1 MPSTDV
7 IFSICAYADMA
18 YKSRDRNTETKHR
31 RFIGTSEFGYYKQL
45 MLITGFKTAAI
56 ASGIKA
62 GGALDLALIYS
73 EKPATAAAVFTQN
86 TFIAAPLIVSKEH
99 LEKAGHKARAILVNS
114 GNANAATGEAGIQ
127 AARASVEA
135 LAEQI
140 GCQSQEILVS
150 STGVIGRPFP
160 LQTIEAS
167 IPKLVSA
174 LLPTNIEMLARGIMT
189 TDTVPKI
196 ATAETG
202 GVRIAGVAKGAGMI
216 HPDMATM
223 LSFIMTDA
231 EITYPELIETL
242 HYAVHRSFNSISVDG
257 DTSTNDMV
265 VVLANGASGI
275 RPAASAFRD
284 KLTDV
289 CTQLAKAIVRDG
301 EGASK
306 FVELIIEGAPS
317 EKAAHTIGRAIA
329 RSPLVKTAIYGAD
342 PNWGR
347 IVGAIGNSGVPL
359 NSLKV
364 DIYIGGVPISDAT
377 LEQARQ
383 KLSEKEVQIRVVLD
397 SGSASARVWTCD
409 LTEGYIHINAD
420 YTT

>member
-1 MPSTDV
+1 
-7 IFSICAYADMA
+7 
-18 YKSRDRNTETKHR
+18 
-31 RFIGTSEFGYYKQL
+31 
-45 MLITGFKTAAI
+45 MLVTGFKTAAI

-99 LEKAGHKARAILVNS
+99 LEQTGHKARAILVNS

-127 AARASVEA
+127 AARACVDA
-135 LAEQI
+135 LAAQI
-140 GCQSQEILVS
+140 NCPSRDILVS

-160 LQTIEAS
+160 VQTIRES
-167 IPKLVSA
+167 VPKLFAS
-174 LLPTNIEMLARGIMT
+174 LLPGNIEMLARGIMT

-196 ATAETG
+196 AAAEVG
-202 GVRIAGVAKGAGMI
+202 GVHIAGVAKGAGMI

-231 EITYPELIETL
+231 EMSYPDLIEAL
-242 HYAVHRSFNSISVDG
+242 QYAVHRSFNSISVDG

-275 RPAASAFRD
+275 HPPAGDFRD
-284 KLTDV
+284 KLTEV

-306 FVELIIEGAPS
+306 FVEIIIEGAPN
-317 EKAAHTIGRAIA
+317 EKAAHQIGREIA

-359 NSLKV
+359 KSLKV
-364 DIYIGGVPISDAT
+364 DIYIGGVPISDST
-377 LEQARQ
+377 LDQARQ
-383 KLSEKEVQIRVVLD
+383 KLSGKEVEIRVVLD
-397 SGSASARVWTCD
+397 SGDASARVWTCD
-409 LTEGYIHINAD
+409 LTEGYIRINAD

>member
-1 MPSTDV
+1 
-7 IFSICAYADMA
+7 
-18 YKSRDRNTETKHR
+18 
-31 RFIGTSEFGYYKQL
+31 
-45 MLITGFKTAAI
+45 MLVMGFKTAAI
-56 ASGIKA
+56 ASGIKP

-99 LEKAGHKARAILVNS
+99 LEQTGHKARAILVNS

-127 AARASVEA
+127 AARACVDA
-135 LAEQI
+135 LAAQI
-140 GCQSQEILVS
+140 GCPSKEILVS
-150 STGVIGRPFP
+150 STGVIGRAFP
-160 LQTIEAS
+160 VQTIKACV
-167 IPKLVSA
+167 PKLVSA
-174 LLPTNIEMLARGIMT
+174 LLPTNIELLARGIMT

-196 ATAETG
+196 ATAEFG

-223 LSFIMTDA
+223 LSFIMKDA
-231 EITYPELIETL
+231 EMPYPELIEAL

-265 VVLANGASGI
+265 VVLANGASGV
-275 RPAASAFRD
+275 RPAAADFRD
-284 KLTDV
+284 KLTEV

-317 EKAAHTIGRAIA
+317 EKAAHTIGREIA

-347 IVGAIGNSGVPL
+347 IVSAIGNSGVAL
-359 NSLKV
+359 KSLKV
-364 DIYIGGVPISDAT
+364 DIYIGGVPISDTT

-409 LTEGYIHINAD
+409 LTEGYIRINAD

>member
-1 MPSTDV
+1 
-7 IFSICAYADMA
+7 
-18 YKSRDRNTETKHR
+18 
-31 RFIGTSEFGYYKQL
+31 
-45 MLITGFKTAAI
+45 MLIQGFKTAAI
-56 ASGIKA
+56 ASGIKP
-62 GGALDLALIYS
+62 GGALDLALICS
-73 EKPATAAAVFTQN
+73 DRPATAAAVFTQN

-99 LEKAGHKARAILVNS
+99 LEHTGHRARAILVNS
-114 GNANAATGEAGIQ
+114 GNANAATGEAGIR
-127 AARASVEA
+127 AARACADA
-135 LAEQI
+135 LAAQI
-140 GCQSQEILVS
+140 GCPSNQILVS

-160 LQTIEAS
+160 VQNIQGS

-174 LLPTNIEMLARGIMT
+174 LFPTNIEMVARGIMT

-196 ATAETG
+196 AAAEVG
-202 GVRIAGVAKGAGMI
+202 AARIAGVAKGAGMI
-216 HPDMATM
+216 HPNMATM

-231 EITYPELIETL
+231 EVPYEELIGAL
-242 HYAVHRSFNSISVDG
+242 RYAVQRSFNSISVDG

-275 RPAASAFRD
+275 HPAENDFRD
-284 KLTDV
+284 KLTEV

-306 FVELIIEGAPS
+306 FVDLIIEGAPS
-317 EKAAHTIGRAIA
+317 EEAARTIGREIA

-359 NSLKV
+359 KSLRV

-377 LEQARQ
+377 LDQARQ
-383 KLSEKEVQIRVVLD
+383 KLSEKEVQIRVVPD
-397 SGSASARVWTCD
+397 SGTASARVWTCD
-409 LTEGYIHINAD
+409 LTEGYKRINGD